1 MIRATARAILD
12 SAVADNE
19 RISELLTQLD
29 GIANAPMTAEQRLQR
44 AEPLLKLSGIDLE
57 RIVEALARVS
67 FPWNQGRAKAYA
79 VTVETW
85 LEAQRTVDLPGSASL
100 AELLDRLHKAEAAA
114 AMLRAGYRPQRD
126 AGGRLTWA
134 SP

>member
-19 RISELLTQLD
+19 RISELLAELD

-57 RIVEALARVS
+57 RIKEALSQAS
-67 FPWNQGRAKAYA
+67 LPWNQGRAKAYA
-79 VTVETW
+79 VTPETW
-85 LEAQRTVDLPGSASL
+85 LEAQRAVDLPASASL
-100 AELLDRLHKAEAAA
+100 AELIDRLHKAEVAA